1 MSAGSVDGKG
11 HSLFAVAHLDVA
23 AVEPIRPIL
32 GSQQF
37 RGCLWGL
44 RIHVWCGRPFT
55 DCLYLARIVLEF
67 LVGGE
72 LPACLDR
79 LRPVLFRFDG
89 TPYGDVV
96 STVGVHVVGAEM
108 QGVLQR
114 FAAFCGYLGASA
126 HGEVDALETILLH
139 GPGHASEI
147 PAAETD
153 AAAASMRVGASPGH
167 HGDEI
172 VPVHMEAFRHRVS
185 WFHSQFAHG
194 NAFRLVCGFH
204 GDVAILVRIHV
215 DRHFP
220 GLGFAEPEFLLV
232 VMTCLDR
239 SFGEVAGVS
248 GIDAVVKV
256 CERREVGSFCLLGVQ
271 RVIGFPVRTAG
282 DLSRYSPKGC
292 FPVRQVGADRLE
304 IMSAVEAE
312 HIRWGG
318 LAVVDHA
325 ECGFPGRRDGR

>member
-1 MSAGSVDGKG
+1 
-11 HSLFAVAHLDVA
+11 
-23 AVEPIRPIL
+23 
-32 GSQQF
+32 
-37 RGCLWGL
+37 
-44 RIHVWCGRPFT
+44 
-55 DCLYLARIVLEF
+55 
-67 LVGGE
+67 
-72 LPACLDR
+72 
-79 LRPVLFRFDG
+79 
-89 TPYGDVV
+89 
-96 STVGVHVVGAEM
+96 
-108 QGVLQR
+108 
-114 FAAFCGYLGASA
+114 
-126 HGEVDALETILLH
+126 
-139 GPGHASEI
+139 
-147 PAAETD
+147 
-153 AAAASMRVGASPGH
+153 
-167 HGDEI
+167 
-172 VPVHMEAFRHRVS
+172 MEAFRHRVS
-185 WFHSQFAHG
+185 WLHSQFAHG

-232 VMTCLDR
+232 VMPGLDR

-256 CERREVGSFCLLGVQ
+256 CERREVGLFGFLGVQ

-282 DLSRYSPKGC
+282 DLSRSSPKGC

-325 ECGFPGRRDGR
+325 ECGFPGRRDGHLFHIAHIAVADDVDAFDGVLGLETAEHLALGAHVQDGGPVCQLVHIVDIVFLDDAAARGVRVFAGDEIGFTESAKGVTRLCRWSPYHYRLFL

>member
-1 MSAGSVDGKG
+1 M
-11 HSLFAVAHLDVA
+11 
-23 AVEPIRPIL
+23 
-32 GSQQF
+32 
-37 RGCLWGL
+37 
-44 RIHVWCGRPFT
+44 
-55 DCLYLARIVLEF
+55 
-67 LVGGE
+67 
-72 LPACLDR
+72 
-79 LRPVLFRFDG
+79 
-89 TPYGDVV
+89 
-96 STVGVHVVGAEM
+96 GVHVVGAEM

-114 FAAFCGYLGASA
+114 FAAFCRDLGASA

-256 CERREVGSFCLLGVQ
+256 CERREVGLFCLLGVQ
-271 RVIGFPVRTAG
+271 RVIGFPVRTAA
-282 DLSRYSPKGC
+282 DLCGMSSEGGLA
-292 FPVRQVGADRLE
+292 VGEIGTDRLE
-304 IMSAVEAE
+304 IVSTVEAE

-318 LAVVDHA
+318 FA
-325 ECGFPGRRDGR
+325 CG

>member
-1 MSAGSVDGKG
+1 
-11 HSLFAVAHLDVA
+11 
-23 AVEPIRPIL
+23 
-32 GSQQF
+32 
-37 RGCLWGL
+37 
-44 RIHVWCGRPFT
+44 
-55 DCLYLARIVLEF
+55 
-67 LVGGE
+67 
-72 LPACLDR
+72 
-79 LRPVLFRFDG
+79 
-89 TPYGDVV
+89 
-96 STVGVHVVGAEM
+96 
-108 QGVLQR
+108 
-114 FAAFCGYLGASA
+114 
-126 HGEVDALETILLH
+126 
-139 GPGHASEI
+139 
-147 PAAETD
+147 
-153 AAAASMRVGASPGH
+153 MRVGASPGH

-271 RVIGFPVRTAG
+271 RVIGFPVRTAA
-282 DLSRYSPKGC
+282 DLCGMSSEGGLA
-292 FPVRQVGADRLE
+292 VGEIGTDRLE
-304 IMSAVEAE
+304 IVSTVEAE

-318 LAVVDHA
+318 FAVVDHA
-325 ECGFPGRRDGR
+325 ECGFPGCRDGHLFHIAVADDVDAFDGVLGLETAEHLALGAHMQDGGSVCQLVHIVDIVFLDDAAARGVRVFAGDEIGFTESTKGVTRLCRWCPYHYRLFL